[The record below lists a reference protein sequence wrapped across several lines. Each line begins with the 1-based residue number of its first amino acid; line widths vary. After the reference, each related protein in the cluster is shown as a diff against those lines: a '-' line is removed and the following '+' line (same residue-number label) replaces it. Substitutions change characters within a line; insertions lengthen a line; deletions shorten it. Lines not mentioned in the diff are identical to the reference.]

1 MFLLLLKFS
10 GGSGLQPHRRERHIR
25 STDPAFETKVADVIG
40 LYLDPRQHAVVF
52 GVDEKTA
59 IQALDEGASRDMRT
73 GRFNAALGSVPG
85 GGPSSRRG
93 RPSPAAR
100 SLRPRRTSRGGGSA
114 GFQKRHRRLESRDV
128 ERDFV
133 PPRRALIDLAL
144 ERFDILLGEYDPRWR
159 RDTARQAC
167 EIERSHV
174 NDRPQV

>member
-10 GGSGLQPHRRERHIR
+10 GGSGLQPHRLERHIR
-25 STDPAFETKVADVIG
+25 STDPDFETKVADVIG

-59 IQALDEGASRDMRT
+59 IQALDEGREPRYADGSIQR
-73 GRFNAALGSVPG
+73 GAGSVPG

-114 GFQKRHRRLESRDV
+114 GFQKRHRRRESRDV

-133 PPRRALIDLAL
+133 PPRRVLIDLAL
-144 ERFDILLGEYDPRWR
+144 ERFDIVLGEYDPR
-159 RDTARQAC
+159 
-167 EIERSHV
+167 
-174 NDRPQV
+174 